1 MAGAGRPKTGGR
13 KKGAQNKTTKL
24 IKDMVTEALDRAG
37 GVDYLVTVAEENPT
51 AFCTL
56 IGKVLPLN
64 VVSDDGSMSPPK
76 TIVICGPD
84 E

>member
-1 MAGAGRPKTGGR
+1 MAGTGKAKTGGR
-13 KKGAQNKTTKL
+13 KKGTPNKNTKL
-24 IKDMVTEALDRAG
+24 IKDMVAEALDRAG
-37 GVDYLVTVAEENPT
+37 GVQYLVGVAEENPS

-56 IGKVLPLN
+56 LGKVLPLN
-64 VVSDDGSMSPPK
+64 VVSDDGSMSPPQ